1 VEVHNRPQICNLFSQ
16 HFCCCCDD
24 INSSPFCKGIMC
36 ADRAA
41 KMGYSWRMDNDRKIR
56 FWEDQWFGSCS
67 LTIQFWGL
75 YSIIN
80 KYGRTIDEAW
90 DGVNL
95 KFTFR
100 RTLNRDIMDQWLEL
114 LQIASSIHL
123 IDDEDVII
131 WQYKSSA
138 RFSIQPLYAQSWS
151 KDFRGLERN
160 HKRGPFTSYI

>member
-1 VEVHNRPQICNLFSQ
+1 
-16 HFCCCCDD
+16 
-24 INSSPFCKGIMC
+24 MC

-41 KMGYSWRMDNDRKIR
+41 KMGYSWRMGNDRKIR

-95 KFTFR
+95 SLLFV
-100 RTLNRDIMDQWLEL
+100 EL
-114 LQIASSIHL
+114 
-123 IDDEDVII
+123 
-131 WQYKSSA
+131 
-138 RFSIQPLYAQSWS
+138 
-151 KDFRGLERN
+151 
-160 HKRGPFTSYI
+160 